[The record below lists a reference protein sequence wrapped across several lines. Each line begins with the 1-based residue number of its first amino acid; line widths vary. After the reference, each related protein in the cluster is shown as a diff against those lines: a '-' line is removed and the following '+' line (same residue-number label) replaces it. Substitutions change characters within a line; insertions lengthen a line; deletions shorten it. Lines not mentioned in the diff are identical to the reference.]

1 LINKKKINIV
11 ITGANGFI
19 AKNLISR
26 LQYNDNFIIHKVTK
40 KTKKNTLKKYLLL
53 SDAVFHLAGINKE
66 VYPEYMYNN
75 NYSFI
80 EKICLFLENNNK
92 KTRIFYAS
100 STQVKLNNSYGK
112 SKLKAEKILLNYKR
126 KIGAQVFIYR
136 LPNVFGKWSKPYYN
150 SAVATF
156 CYQIYK
162 KKNITISDP
171 NKKISLLYIDDLINI
186 FLKNLNSNKKTH
198 SFIKISNSF
207 SITLF
212 NLVKVIRSF
221 NEKEKLF
228 LPNNI
233 SNNLIKNL
241 YSTYISYFSKKDF
254 KYKLKK
260 FSDKR
265 GYFSEFLKNSDF
277 GQISFFSI
285 LPKQVRGNHYHN
297 TKTEKFVVIA
307 GKAKFNFVNIINK
320 KRFSIL
326 TNEKKNLV
334 INTIPG
340 WAHNIENTGSKTAKV
355 LVWANEILNRKNPDT
370 IFYKV

>member
-1 LINKKKINIV
+1 MNIL
-11 ITGANGFI
+11 ITGSDGFI
-19 AKNLISR
+19 AKNLIIHLSHNP
-26 LQYNDNFIIHKVTK
+26 QYNILTINKESSDKDLYQKLLRADII
-40 KTKKNTLKKYLLL
+40 
-53 SDAVFHLAGINKE
+53 FHLAGVNKE
-66 VYPEYMYNN
+66 VYPEYMYDN

-80 EKICLFLENNNK
+80 EKICFFLENNNK
-92 KTRIFYAS
+92 KTRIIYAS
-100 STQVKLNNSYGK
+100 STQVKLNNTYGK

-150 SAVATF
+150 SVVATF

-162 KKNITISDP
+162 KQKITISDP

-186 FLKNLNSNKKTH
+186 FLKNLKSTKKKS
-198 SFIKISNSF
+198 SFIKISNFF
-207 SITLF
+207 SITLL

-221 NEKEKLF
+221 NKKEKLF

-233 SNNLIKNL
+233 SNYLIKNL

-254 KYKLKK
+254 QYKLKK

-265 GYFSEFLKNSDF
+265 GFFSEFLKNTDF

-285 LPKQVRGNHYHN
+285 LPKKVRGNHYHN

-307 GKAKFNFVNIINK
+307 GKARFNFVNIINK

-326 TNEKKNLV
+326 TDEKKNLV

-340 WAHNIENTGSKTAKV
+340 WAHNIENAGSKTVKI
-355 LVWANEILNRKNPDT
+355 LVWANEILDKKNPDT
-370 IFYKV
+370 IIYKV